1 MAMTRQMTVPSASVE
16 KRDFFLLLLD
26 KKALLRA
33 GRQCSSERPDLEG
46 SWREAGLVRLLHLS
60 RALLEREVNSD
71 LKGQLGK
78 LDVTGG
84 GEWGVEVGQKW

>member
-16 KRDFFLLLLD
+16 KRDFFLLPLD

-46 SWREAGLVRLLHLS
+46 SWCEAGLVRLLHLS
-60 RALLEREVNSD
+60 RALLELEVNSD
-71 LKGQLGK
+71 LKAQLGK
-78 LDVTGG
+78 LDGG
-84 GEWGVEVGQKW
+84 RGKKW